1 MSIDHEALGAKTQE
15 TLIDF
20 LRTELTLGPTLVQ
33 TALLAKSQG
42 HMDHYAQAK
51 TDAVKAAES
60 VRRFMD
66 RITDGEVRTEIGTT
80 LAELD
85 RLISTI

>member
-1 MSIDHEALGAKTQE
+1 MSFDYEALGAKTQQ

-20 LRTELTLGPTLVQ
+20 LRAELALGPTLVQ
-33 TALLAKSQG
+33 STLLAKSQG

-51 TDAVKAAES
+51 ADAVKAAES